1 MKKFIIFL
9 LAATVLSAGSLEAKK
24 RLLSPYDQRTRE
36 ELKFNASVYG
46 GYNFTGAAPVYG
58 GIVAVESYFLRADLD
73 FGGTTINH
81 PLCDKHFTTFGPSL
95 GVFVGENYKMYAMY
109 GFQTYATIA
118 TTAVTNCPTD
128 QLYTDNFYHKLKFGF
143 QATVWERMFV
153 SVELARLFP
162 VRKAGFIVFP
172 NTSANVG
179 VGWKF

>member
-1 MKKFIIFL
+1 MKHFIIFL
-9 LAATVLSAGSLEAKK
+9 LAATMLSAGAFEADAKPSYARDK
-24 RLLSPYDQRTRE
+24 SH
-36 ELKFNASVYG
+36 LKFDASLFG
-46 GYNFTGAAPVYG
+46 GYNFTGNGAVYG
-58 GIVAVESYFLRADLD
+58 GTFAVEAFFIRADLD

-118 TTAVTNCPTD
+118 TTTVTNCPTD

-143 QATVWERMFV
+143 QTTVWERMFV

-172 NTSANVG
+172 NTSANLG